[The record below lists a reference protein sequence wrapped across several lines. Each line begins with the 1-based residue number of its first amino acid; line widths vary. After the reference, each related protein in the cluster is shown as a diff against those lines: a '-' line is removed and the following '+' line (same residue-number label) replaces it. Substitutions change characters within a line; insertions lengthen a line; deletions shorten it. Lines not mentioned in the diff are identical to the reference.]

1 MQCAEQN
8 NPTTITVF
16 RAAKRHERDVCAHD
30 NVSFAQKNRRERAN
44 EVHRGMFLK

>member
-16 RAAKRHERDVCAHD
+16 RAAKRHERDACAHD
-30 NVSFAQKNRRERAN
+30 MCLSHKKTGERGQMKSIEAC
-44 EVHRGMFLK
+44 F